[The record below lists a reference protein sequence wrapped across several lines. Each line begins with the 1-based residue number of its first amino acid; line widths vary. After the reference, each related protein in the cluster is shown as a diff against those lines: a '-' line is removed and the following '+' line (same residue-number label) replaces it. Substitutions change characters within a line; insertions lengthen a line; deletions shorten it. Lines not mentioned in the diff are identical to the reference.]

1 MDEELTA
8 GPEFLFDVSLTM
20 NMEKRRYIQ
29 MVIYLQAASSYSD
42 RSLLFAHKLT
52 PKRFPAHM
60 YVEVKHTGR
69 HILTFIMD

>member
-1 MDEELTA
+1 MWMKSRRQAQSSCSMLVTIY
-8 GPEFLFDVSLTM
+8 SLTM
-20 NMEKRRYIQ
+20 NMEKRRYIFQ

-60 YVEVKHTGR
+60 YVEVKR
-69 HILTFIMD
+69 KR